1 MINKYRW
8 LALAFF
14 ICFIFFWIFMYFDK
28 DNNKQ
33 CMTDF
38 NKVDFKNLT
47 DVDKFLLT
55 VEIYDCVEDPEEQI
69 KYLRKIN

>member
-38 NKVDFKNLT
+38 DKVDFKNLT
-47 DVDKFLLT
+47 DADKFALT
-55 VEIYDCVEDPEEQI
+55 VEIWNCIEDPEKGLQLL
-69 KYLRKIN
+69 KKID